1 MEEKF
6 SIPCPTHSRQMDTNR
21 KDLLL
26 KNLGHLTETV
36 TEKDHLKMV
45 YMQLFYIFHHG
56 KKKKSDSLIFLF
68 SWNPSISFSI
78 WNATFN
84 NTNVAF
90 CVSQISTI
98 FMVRKE
104 PNWVRI
110 VPCCVSW
117 YFPEDAVLG
126 HHMTETER
134 MKSAIFLKSCGRKT
148 CLQAWRSLWSFFPF
162 FDLDGSFL

>member
-1 MEEKF
+1 MEEKVLN
-6 SIPCPTHSRQMDTNR
+6 PTPHPPRQMDTNR

-26 KNLGHLTETV
+26 KNHDHLTETV

-45 YMQLFYIFHHG
+45 YMQQLYLFHHG
-56 KKKKSDSLIFLF
+56 KKKKWLVNVLIQLK
-68 SWNPSISFSI
+68 SSSSFSI

-84 NTNVAF
+84 NTNEAF

-98 FMVRKE
+98 YMVRKE
-104 PNWVRI
+104 PNWIRM

-126 HHMTETER
+126 HHMMETES
-134 MKSAIFLKSCGRKT
+134 MKNAIFLKSCSRKT